1 MVCGTCSDYVAKGRE
16 RQYSE
21 AKPFLFLVREAHK
34 SALRFV
40 FHASGDAGAFRRDV
54 AMARCHSFLLWRLVV
69 FWLLASAACRCP
81 SWRMPEMEM
90 AAVRTVAVEMVVFET
105 AAGGSIVTAAGVSM
119 AAGTAAVGSAT
130 VETAAVGPVVPE
142 MELVSC

>member
-1 MVCGTCSDYVAKGRE
+1 MVCGTCSDYVAKVRE
-16 RQYSE
+16 GHDSE
-21 AKPFLFLVREAHK
+21 AQQFLFLVREAHE

-40 FHASGDAGAFRRDV
+40 FHGSGDAGAFRRDV

-90 AAVRTVAVEMVVFET
+90 AAVRTVAVEMVAFES
-105 AAGGSIVTAAGVSM
+105 AAGGSIVTAAGVSVP
-119 AAGTAAVGSAT
+119 AGTAAVGSAT